1 VYKLCKTE
9 QSAAR
14 QRKIEETLL
23 ELMSTRRYEEITVS
37 DLCKRMCIPRKSFYR
52 YFGGKDDVLYG
63 LLDRRLM
70 EYETGCTGTVSREQ
84 PGIVLNLN
92 WFFEF
97 WLTQK
102 DLLDALQ
109 KSQISGI
116 LVDRAVQ
123 NSQRAE
129 VFEYAPESFSQA
141 DVEMTTAFMV
151 CGLMSIVLRWHQ
163 EGYLRSSQ
171 EMAQTAYKMLN
182 RPMVPGLEL

>member
-1 VYKLCKTE
+1 MYKLCKTE

-14 QRKIEETLL
+14 QQKIEQTLL
-23 ELMSTRRYEEITVS
+23 ELMGSRRYEEITVS
-37 DLCKRMCIPRKSFYR
+37 DLCARMGIPRKSFYR
-52 YFGGKDDVLYG
+52 YFGGKDDVLYA
-63 LLDRRLM
+63 LVDHRLM
-70 EYETGCTGTVSREQ
+70 EYETRYSGTISREH

-102 DLLDALQ
+102 DLLDALERS
-109 KSQISGI
+109 KISGI
-116 LVDRAVQ
+116 LVERAVQ

-129 VFEYAPESFSQA
+129 IFEYAPETYSRADMEMVTSFI
-141 DVEMTTAFMV
+141 V

-163 EGYLRSSQ
+163 QGYRQSSG

-182 RPMVPGLEL
+182 RPMIPGLEL